1 MREKVISLPNI
12 EREYFHPKHISV
24 EIFNV
29 SVNHKL
35 IPNSKRDQIQ
45 FLCFELHYWPLN
57 WRNGK
62 YVHILS
68 RTFFLNLEMHQ
79 YWTRFQGSSNTLIVN
94 TISFSGVQ
102 YEARIRKIFKRAY
115 QTIRQIKVIL
125 YAIKT
130 MYAIL
135 KLGIVMVLVFNG
147 GSNMLF

>member
-1 MREKVISLPNI
+1 MFLSII
-12 EREYFHPKHISV
+12 
-24 EIFNV
+24 
-29 SVNHKL
+29 
-35 IPNSKRDQIQ
+35 NSYQIVRGTR
-45 FLCFELHYWPLN
+45 FSFSALNYTTDPLN